1 MPPTC
6 HFFSMLKVGLTG
18 GIGSG
23 KTSVSDR
30 FENLG
35 VPVIDTDLIAHQL
48 VNNNPEVLQEI
59 VNIFGQDVLSLN
71 GRLNRKKLAQIIFN
85 VKENKQQ
92 LENILHPK
100 IQVDVTSQL
109 QDLTLKK
116 NPPGYAIIVVP
127 LLIEA
132 NYDDLVD
139 RILVVI
145 TDEKK
150 RIERVQQ
157 RDHRSMSEIRSII
170 DNQAND
176 EKRLKKADDIIENNS
191 NIRNLDL
198 QVEKLHK
205 KYMRLSAAI
214 R

>member
-1 MPPTC
+1 
-6 HFFSMLKVGLTG
+6 MLKVGLTG

-23 KTSVSDR
+23 KTSVSDL

-35 VPVIDTDLIAHQL
+35 VPVIDTDIIAHKL

-59 VNIFGQDVLSLN
+59 VGAFGQDVLSLN
-71 GRLNRKKLAQIIFN
+71 GKLNRKKLAQIIFN

-100 IQVDVTSQL
+100 IQVDVISQL

-116 NPPGYAIIVVP
+116 NSPGYAIIVVP

-132 NYDDLVD
+132 NYDDFVD

-145 TDEKK
+145 SDEKK

-157 RDHRSMSEIRSII
+157 RDHRSLSEIRSII
-170 DNQAND
+170 GNQADD
-176 EKRLKKADDIIENNS
+176 EKRMKKADDIIENNS
-191 NIRNLDL
+191 NIRNLGS
-198 QVEKLHK
+198 QVKELHK
-205 KYMRLSAAI
+205 KYMRLSTAI
-214 R
+214 K